1 VIKDFGMGFG
11 FSLNETS
18 VEIAIL
24 MLGNNSYSILLFSQ
38 IYKFVFRK
46 IILGLKIIIIKF

>member
-24 MLGNNSYSILLFSQ
+24 RLGKYFLFNFMGFPNLQ
-38 IYKFVFRK
+38 F
-46 IILGLKIIIIKF
+46 

>member
-11 FSLNETS
+11 FSLNKTS

-24 MLGNNSYSILLFSQ
+24 KLGNNSYSIL
-38 IYKFVFRK
+38 
-46 IILGLKIIIIKF
+46 